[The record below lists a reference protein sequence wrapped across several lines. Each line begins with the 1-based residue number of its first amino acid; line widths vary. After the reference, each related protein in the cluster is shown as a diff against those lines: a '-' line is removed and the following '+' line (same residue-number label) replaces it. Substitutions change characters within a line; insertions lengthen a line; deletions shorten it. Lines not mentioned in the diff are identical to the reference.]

1 MGHSKLALNW
11 VLILVLVLMAASI
24 SSVESSRKCLQVG
37 TSTTSENK
45 ETQGIQIKEADRA
58 FGNGAKVF
66 STVDNSDR
74 LVPTGP
80 DPLHH
85 NNNPIKP

>member
-1 MGHSKLALNW
+1 MGHGKLALNW
-11 VLILVLVLMAASI
+11 VSIFILVLMVASI
-24 SSVESSRKCLQVG
+24 PFVQPSRTCLQVR
-37 TSTTSENK
+37 TTISENR
-45 ETQGIQIKEADRA
+45 ETQGLQIKEADRA
-58 FGNGAKVF
+58 FGNGAKVLRAVED
-66 STVDNSDR
+66 SAR